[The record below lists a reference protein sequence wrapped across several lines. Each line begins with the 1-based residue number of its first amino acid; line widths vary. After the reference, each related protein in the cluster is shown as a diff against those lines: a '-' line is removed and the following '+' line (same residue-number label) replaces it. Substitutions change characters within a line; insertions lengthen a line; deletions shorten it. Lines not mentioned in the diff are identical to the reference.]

1 MASHSHKRILIKVSG
16 EALAGDNSFGIEP
29 EFLDKVAQQLWD
41 LATSG
46 LQVAIVVGGGNI
58 FRGMSVAAGG
68 ADRVVGDHMGM
79 LATVINSLALG
90 DAIVRCGGR
99 AKVFSNIAMPA
110 VANTFTVREAREAL
124 GNGYITICAG
134 GSGNPFFTTD
144 TAAALKAVELQ
155 CDALFKGTQVD
166 GVYTADPKTDPT
178 AERFDWVSYDDVISK
193 NLKVM
198 DMAAFALARDNKL
211 PIYVYQIDVA
221 GGVRAVIDGTATS
234 TLVAASA
241 E

>member
-41 LATSG
+41 LASSG

-99 AKVFSNIAMPA
+99 AKVFSNISMPA
-110 VANTFTVREAREAL
+110 VANTFTVRDAREAL
-124 GNGYITICAG
+124 ENGFITICAG

-166 GVYTADPKTDPT
+166 GVYSADPKTDPN
-178 AERFDWVSYDDVISK
+178 AERFEWVSYDDVISK

-221 GGVRAVIDGTATS
+221 GGVRAVIDGKATC

>member
-1 MASHSHKRILIKVSG
+1 MASHSLKRILIKVSG

-29 EFLDKVAQQLWD
+29 EFLDQVAQQLWD
-41 LATSG
+41 LSKSG
-46 LQVAIVVGGGNI
+46 LEVAIVVGGGNI
-58 FRGMSVAAGG
+58 FRGMAVAAGG

-90 DAIVRCGGR
+90 DAIKRCGGE
-99 AKVFSNIAMPA
+99 AKVYSNIAMPA
-110 VANTFTVREAREAL
+110 VADTFTVRDARRAL
-124 GNGYITICAG
+124 AEGKVTICAG

-166 GVYTADPKTDPT
+166 GVYSADPKVVAD
-178 AERFDWVSYDDVISK
+178 AVRYDSVSYDDVIAN

-198 DMAAFALARDNKL
+198 DMAAFALARDNNL
-211 PIYVYQIDVA
+211 PIYVYQLDVD
-221 GGVRAVIDGTATS
+221 GGVRAVIEGTAVS
-234 TLVAASA
+234 TLVTGSA

>member
-41 LATSG
+41 LASSG

-99 AKVFSNIAMPA
+99 AKVFSNISMPA
-110 VANTFTVREAREAL
+110 VANTFTVRDAREAL
-124 GNGYITICAG
+124 ENGFITICAG

-166 GVYTADPKTDPT
+166 GVYSADPKTDPN

-221 GGVRAVIDGTATS
+221 GGVRAVIDGKATC

>member
-1 MASHSHKRILIKVSG
+1 MASHSLKRILIKVSG

-29 EFLDKVAQQLWD
+29 EFLDQVAKQLWD
-41 LATSG
+41 LSKSG
-46 LQVAIVVGGGNI
+46 LEVAIVVGGGNI
-58 FRGMSVAAGG
+58 FRGMAVAAGG

-90 DAIVRCGGR
+90 DAIKRCGGQ
-99 AKVFSNIAMPA
+99 AKVYSNIAMPA
-110 VANTFTVREAREAL
+110 VADTFTVRDARRAL
-124 GNGYITICAG
+124 AEGKITICAG

-166 GVYTADPKTDPT
+166 GVYSADPKQVAD
-178 AERFDWVSYDDVISK
+178 AERYDRISYDDVIA
-193 NLKVM
+193 NDLKVM
-198 DMAAFALARDNKL
+198 DMAAFALARDNNL
-211 PIYVYQIDVA
+211 PIYVYQLDVD
-221 GGVRAVIDGTATS
+221 GGVRAVIDGTAVS
-234 TLVAASA
+234 TLVTGSA

>member
-41 LATSG
+41 LASSG

-124 GNGYITICAG
+124 DNGFITICAG

-178 AERFDWVSYDDVISK
+178 AKRFDWVSYDDVISK

>member
-1 MASHSHKRILIKVSG
+1 MASHSLKRILIKVSG
-16 EALAGDNSFGIEP
+16 EALAGDNSFGIESK
-29 EFLDKVAQQLWD
+29 FLDHVASQLWD
-41 LATSG
+41 LSKSG
-46 LQVAIVVGGGNI
+46 LEVAIVVGGGNI
-58 FRGMSVAAGG
+58 FRGMAVAAGG

-90 DAIVRCGGR
+90 DAIKRCGGT
-99 AKVFSNIAMPA
+99 AKVYSNISMPA
-110 VANTFTVREAREAL
+110 VADTFTVRDARRALEA
-124 GNGYITICAG
+124 GKITICAG

-166 GVYTADPKTDPT
+166 GVYSADPKKVAD
-178 AERFDWVSYDDVISK
+178 AERYEQVSYDDVISK

-198 DMAAFALARDNKL
+198 DMAAFALARDNNL
-211 PIYVYQIDVA
+211 PIYVYQLDVE
-221 GGVRAVIDGTATS
+221 GGVRAVIDGTAVS
-234 TLVAASA
+234 TLVTQNA